1 LSNKPTILVVDDES
15 LNLEVLSEILKDKFS
30 VKVAISGLVAFKV
43 LEKFKID
50 LVLLDIKMPDM
61 NGYEVAKK
69 MADDENLK
77 DIPIIFLTAY
87 TNENSITQAFEIGGK
102 DYISKPFNKSELFA
116 RIDNQLRISILEKEL
131 KTLNLKLEKRV
142 KEEVSKVVTLQ
153 KENFQN
159 QKKAA
164 MGDLIG
170 IIAHQLK
177 QPLNMISII
186 SEKVIMDY
194 EFNELERKSIE
205 DFEKKLHEELKF
217 MSNSIDELR
226 NFFRPDKHTEDI
238 LLKDTIDKSLSIIAN
253 GITQKGI
260 KIIKEFDNDIKIN
273 SISSEL
279 QQVYINIL
287 TNAKDAIMENNIQDA
302 FIKIFT
308 EEKVID
314 NKKLAFIIIED
325 NGGGIEDDIIDKV
338 FNSNFTTKGQ
348 KGTGIGL
355 HLSKMIIQDSLHGQI
370 TVSNTN
376 SGAKFQII
384 LDSV

>member
-355 HLSKMIIQDSLHGQI
+355 HLSKMIIQDSLHGEI

>member
-30 VKVAISGLVAFKV
+30 VKVAISGLIALKV

-142 KEEVSKVVTLQ
+142 QEEVSKVVTLQ

-355 HLSKMIIQDSLHGQI
+355 HLSKMIIQDSLHGEI